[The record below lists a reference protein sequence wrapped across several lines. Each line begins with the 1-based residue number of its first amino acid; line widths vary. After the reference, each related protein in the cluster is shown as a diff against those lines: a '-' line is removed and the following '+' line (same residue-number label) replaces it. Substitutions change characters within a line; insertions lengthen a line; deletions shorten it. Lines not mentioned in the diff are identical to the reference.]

1 MALDAASVWSLCDG
15 DPLKI
20 SEWCSRRIELGLCQ
34 EPSEIKYIRQVMGSC
49 HAIVDLEVRPV
60 FQAMN
65 RNANAQHQA
74 FLRGE
79 KARVEAWDE
88 RRQLMAEREAQR
100 RAATSYEVIRQRV
113 AAAPKPAVDTLQRQR
128 LERSL
133 KATPAMTEPMT
144 TTPATKSHSRRARGE
159 CGVKLGKKIDR
170 VLAEIREHQ
179 AACESTC
186 CAPVAVLEKPEPSTV
201 DPPTT
206 AAGALQERAPVE
218 PAGTGGSAGFINQG
232 TAWDVMSGQGSLM
245 TDLREFLG
253 RLDDDPRLRGSA
265 NLRTMSRVR
274 EQLERIP
281 EMAGMGDPVELRL
294 QDVLVLM
301 NQLMARMR

>member
-1 MALDAASVWSLCDG
+1 MESDAASVWSLCDG

-79 KARVEAWDE
+79 KARVEASDE

-186 CAPVAVLEKPEPSTV
+186 CALLPCWRNQSLPRWIHQLLQRGRCRNGRPWNLLALGAVLASLIKG
-201 DPPTT
+201 PP
-206 AAGALQERAPVE
+206 
-218 PAGTGGSAGFINQG
+218 GT
-232 TAWDVMSGQGSLM
+232 
-245 TDLREFLG
+245 
-253 RLDDDPRLRGSA
+253 
-265 NLRTMSRVR
+265 
-274 EQLERIP
+274 
-281 EMAGMGDPVELRL
+281 
-294 QDVLVLM
+294 
-301 NQLMARMR
+301 